1 MHLYRLIKELYHF
14 NFLDLA
20 RFIFILNVDISKF
33 LQFRVWIYVTS
44 FGTLIYEVRFIIFKD
59 ENKNVKLDE

>member
-1 MHLYRLIKELYHF
+1 MYHF

-20 RFIFILNVDISKF
+20 RFIFILIVDISTF
-33 LQFRVWIYVTS
+33 YNLEYEYYVTS
-44 FGTLIYEVRFIIFKD
+44 FGTLIYEVRFIVFKD